1 MRRSIRF
8 FAVLPLLLG
17 FVVRQPSAQGQ
28 TSPPAGA
35 SLTATTLLQNA
46 SQAFSKGQ
54 PVHTVTLTGTANW
67 IVGGDNEN
75 GNIALVANSDGSYQ
89 INLEMGQSSRTEIQ
103 TPFAQGQQCTWAG
116 SDGVAQAVS
125 GHNCMQSVAWF
136 LPEVALFGN
145 LQPQAVGTLLV
156 GSSATAQTPG
166 LDLRQQ
172 QSVVPNYVS
181 ANIASLYTHLSA
193 VDIFYNPT
201 TYLPLSVTYETHP
214 DGNATL
220 DIPVQVEF
228 SNYQTVGGITVP
240 FHIQRYVN
248 GVLALDITISNVSW
262 S

>member
-1 MRRSIRF
+1 MIRSIRF
-8 FAVLPLLLG
+8 FAVLPLLLLL
-17 FVVRQPSAQGQ
+17 VATLPLAQAQ
-28 TSPPAGA
+28 TNPTTGS
-35 SLTATTLLQNA
+35 SLTTTTLLENA

-54 PVHTVTLTGTANW
+54 PVHSVTLSGTANW

-75 GNIALVANSDGSYQ
+75 GNITLIANSDGSYQ
-89 INLEMGQSSRTEIQ
+89 INLEMGQSSRTETQ
-103 TPFAQGQQCTWAG
+103 TAFAQGPQCTWAG
-116 SDGVAQAVS
+116 TDGVAQVVS

-156 GSSATAQTPG
+156 GSSANAQTPG

-201 TYLPLSVTYETHP
+201 AYLPLSVAYETHP

-248 GVLALDITISNVSW
+248 GVLALDITVSNVSW